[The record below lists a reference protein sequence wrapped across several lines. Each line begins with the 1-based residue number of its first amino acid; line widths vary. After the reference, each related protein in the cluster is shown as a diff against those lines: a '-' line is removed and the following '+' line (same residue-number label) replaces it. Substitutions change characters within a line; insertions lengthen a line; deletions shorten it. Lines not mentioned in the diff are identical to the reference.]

1 MVKRSIGTQNTKMK
15 SFWFYID
22 MIKTVIEFSE
32 RYEKVDGKVVED
44 HGEPHSVDRALLLHT
59 KLTKLRRESEEWAY
73 TKGKQLAKNG
83 IYSKYA
89 EFSENPS
96 LNQLFGFD
104 VALGFEETYQKEL
117 EAGHLIETESNT
129 GRADDLT
136 EYFNYL
142 KYKEMRENQMQ
153 SAHYTIAKL
162 AIERAILSAIDP
174 KKCRLG
180 GQYAKEYGKRNV
192 QTFLDV
198 HGVKNFIE
206 FINIANVLNPENAID
221 ITKETITPM
230 LMEYCGVDQQKAY
243 KLIETYNKH
252 QKEDGKK
259 ILESQEKKLEDNTL
273 KIEDESEKSD
283 RTKLEDKDAE
293 EIEQR
298 HSQYLEG
305 FLLLY
310 NCTQKN
316 LLNNKSIQHI
326 MIIPE
331 DESELGKNSEFSK
344 KEAISFQEIKTRSIT
359 EIAKSVNGQILEILK
374 DNPKAIKLLA
384 PVKEILDN
392 RKTQIE
398 NPIKG
403 ERD

>member
-1 MVKRSIGTQNTKMK
+1 M
-15 SFWFYID
+15 
-22 MIKTVIEFSE
+22 
-32 RYEKVDGKVVED
+32 
-44 HGEPHSVDRALLLHT
+44 
-59 KLTKLRRESEEWAY
+59 
-73 TKGKQLAKNG
+73 
-83 IYSKYA
+83 
-89 EFSENPS
+89 
-96 LNQLFGFD
+96 
-104 VALGFEETYQKEL
+104 
-117 EAGHLIETESNT
+117 
-129 GRADDLT
+129 
-136 EYFNYL
+136 
-142 KYKEMRENQMQ
+142 
-153 SAHYTIAKL
+153 
-162 AIERAILSAIDP
+162 
-174 KKCRLG
+174 
-180 GQYAKEYGKRNV
+180 
-192 QTFLDV
+192 

-259 ILESQEKKLEDNTL
+259 ILEGQEKKLEDNIL

-293 EIEQR
+293 KIEQR

-374 DNPKAIKLLA
+374 DNPKALRA
-384 PVKEILDN
+384 G
-392 RKTQIE
+392 RQ
-398 NPIKG
+398 
-403 ERD
+403 RDAAL